1 MWRNTYYLTDR
12 ELSAKHIKTKVEE
25 NVQATAV
32 LLKSTCLDIMF
43 DQ

>member
-1 MWRNTYYLTDR
+1 MDR
-12 ELSAKHIKTKVEE
+12 ELSAKHTKTKVEE
-25 NVQATAV
+25 NVESTAV

>member
-1 MWRNTYYLTDR
+1 MDR
-12 ELSAKHIKTKVEE
+12 ELSAKHIKTKEEE